1 MKMKI
6 ADMTERQKK
15 AYRNIIGA
23 ANDFIGG
30 LENTMEDSP
39 EDSEEYINA
48 KETLDN
54 HDELVDFI
62 YQEAISNVYNVGHV
76 SFGTSAEAYIKD
88 IRFCGKEWLMER
100 VKNRVTKM
108 GY

>member
-1 MKMKI
+1 MANGNRTLNFKRRAGRHKLRQVRRMNMKMKI

-62 YQEAISNVYNVGHV
+62 YQ
-76 SFGTSAEAYIKD
+76 D
-88 IRFCGKEWLMER
+88 
-100 VKNRVTKM
+100 
-108 GY
+108 